1 MKLNV
6 LPKGE
11 KTCMEFK
18 KERVQ
23 MDGMNRNNSERWIAS
38 EIGLKEECKLD
49 RQEERTGLLMRSLIE
64 SPEKTT
70 RRISKH
76 Q

>member
-1 MKLNV
+1 
-6 LPKGE
+6 
-11 KTCMEFK
+11 
-18 KERVQ
+18 

-49 RQEERTGLLMRSLIE
+49 RQEERTGLPMRSLIE